1 MVWYFE
7 KTTLLSSVVMM
18 WLLLMAGSVRAT
30 TGDMEKLPVSQP
42 NLCSSCHLT
51 GSPTIGDS
59 GLNPFGADFLENGRV
74 WDSNLALEDSDQDG
88 CTNGVEIGDSDG
100 DGEADGN
107 VVVQSGN
114 PGVAGDCG
122 SGSLVEEQTW
132 STLKA
137 MFDARR

>member
-1 MVWYFE
+1 MVSYFE
-7 KTTLLSSVVMM
+7 KTVFLSSIVMMCTLLIVSSVQASAV
-18 WLLLMAGSVRAT
+18 
-30 TGDMEKLPVSQP
+30 DMEQLPVSQP
-42 NLCSSCHLT
+42 NLCLSCHLT

-59 GLNPFGADFLENGRV
+59 GLNPFGSDFLENGRV
-74 WDSNLALEDSDQDG
+74 WDSNLALADSDQDG
-88 CTNGVEIGDSDG
+88 CTNGVEVGDSDG